1 MQLKADLLGVP
12 VEVPSHDEPG
22 TFGAALLAGVGIGAY
37 ASLAEA
43 AERVRITRCFAPDAD
58 RAAAFGPKL
67 GRHRAAVDGMTP
79 R

>member
-1 MQLKADLLGVP
+1 VP
-12 VEVPSHDEPG
+12 AQFRSKRR
-22 TFGAALLAGVGIGAY
+22 GAIGVGVGAY

-43 AERVRITRCFAPDAD
+43 AERVRITRRFAPNAD

-67 GRHRAAVDGMTP
+67 GRHRAAVDGMAP